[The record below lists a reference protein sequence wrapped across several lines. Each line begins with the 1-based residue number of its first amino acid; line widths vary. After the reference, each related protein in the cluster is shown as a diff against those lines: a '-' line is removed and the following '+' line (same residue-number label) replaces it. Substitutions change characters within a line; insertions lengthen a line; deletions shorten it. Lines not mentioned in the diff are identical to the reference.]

1 METDNKIEN
10 WEDLNLNEQLM
21 RGIFAYGFEKPT
33 PIQCQSIL
41 PIVDKKDVIAQAQSG
56 TGKTGS
62 FTIGS
67 LQRIDFNKNKTQVL
81 LLVPT
86 HELVKQV
93 YEVFTT
99 IGNTIEY
106 LKVKTLIGGTSIQDD
121 IEYFKKTTPHVI
133 IGTTGRTCDMIQRKI
148 IHLDYLK
155 MLVLDEADV
164 MLSRGFMENI
174 QSIVTK
180 MTKNTQIVLF
190 SATIPQEV
198 LDLTNNFMNDP
209 VKIILEPEKLTLECI
224 QQYYIAI
231 QSDKDKFDTLKDL
244 FSMLQ
249 VNQSI
254 IYVNT
259 IERVNQLY
267 EAMHADG
274 FPVIYIHS
282 NMDKT
287 ERASAMK
294 KFRNG
299 EFRVLISSNITARG
313 IDIQQ
318 VSTVINFDITRDVD
332 TYLHAIGR
340 SGRYGRKGLAINF
353 ITKRDTHMMRRIEE
367 HYNINIKEL
376 PSNVNEL
383 I

>member
-1 METDNKIEN
+1 MESDKVIDN
-10 WEDLNLNEQLM
+10 WEDMNLNESLL
-21 RGIFAYGFEKPT
+21 RGIFSYGFEKPT
-33 PIQCQSIL
+33 PIQCQSII
-41 PIVDKKDVIAQAQSG
+41 PIIDRRDIIAQAQSG

-67 LQRIDFNKNKTQVL
+67 LQRINFEKNTTQLL

-93 YEVFTT
+93 YDVFTC
-99 IGNTIEY
+99 IGSTIENM
-106 LKVKTLIGGTSIQDD
+106 KIKTLIGGTSIQDD
-121 IEYFKKTTPHVI
+121 AEYFKNNTPHIV
-133 IGTTGRTCDMIQRKI
+133 IGTSGRTCDMINRKI
-148 IHLDYLK
+148 LKLDHIELF
-155 MLVLDEADV
+155 VLDEADV
-164 MLSRGFMENI
+164 MLSRGFKENI
-174 QSIVTK
+174 QNIVVSLY
-180 MTKNTQIVLF
+180 KNTQIVLF
-190 SATIPQEV
+190 SATIPEEV
-198 LDLTNNFMNDP
+198 LELTDKFMNNP
-209 VKIILEPEKLTLECI
+209 VKIILEPEKLSLECI

-244 FSMLQ
+244 FSVLQ

-267 EAMHADG
+267 DAMISDG

-282 NMDKT
+282 NMDKH
-287 ERASAMK
+287 ERANAMK

-299 EFRVLISSNITARG
+299 EYRVLISSGITARG

-318 VSTVINFDITRDVD
+318 VSTVINFDITRDVH

-353 ITKRDTHMMRRIEE
+353 VTKRDIYTMKKIEE
-367 HYNINIKEL
+367 HYKINIKEL
-376 PSNVNEL
+376 PVNVNEL
-383 I
+383 L

>member
-1 METDNKIEN
+1 M
-10 WEDLNLNEQLM
+10 
-21 RGIFAYGFEKPT
+21 
-33 PIQCQSIL
+33 
-41 PIVDKKDVIAQAQSG
+41 DKKDVIAQAQSG

-99 IGNTIEY
+99 IGNTIEN

-244 FSMLQ
+244 SL
-249 VNQSI
+249 
-254 IYVNT
+254 
-259 IERVNQLY
+259 
-267 EAMHADG
+267 
-274 FPVIYIHS
+274 IH
-282 NMDKT
+282 
-287 ERASAMK
+287 
-294 KFRNG
+294 
-299 EFRVLISSNITARG
+299 I
-313 IDIQQ
+313 
-318 VSTVINFDITRDVD
+318 
-332 TYLHAIGR
+332 
-340 SGRYGRKGLAINF
+340 
-353 ITKRDTHMMRRIEE
+353 
-367 HYNINIKEL
+367 
-376 PSNVNEL
+376 
-383 I
+383 

>member
-1 METDNKIEN
+1 MAVEN
-10 WEDLNLNEQLM
+10 WEDLNLNEELM

-41 PIVDKKDVIAQAQSG
+41 PIINKNDVIAQAQSG

-67 LQRIDFNKNKTQVL
+67 LQRIDFSKDTTQVL

-93 YEVFTT
+93 YGVFTC
-99 IGNTIEY
+99 IGNNIDK
-106 LKVKTLIGGTSIQDD
+106 LHVKTLIGGTSIQDD
-121 IEYFKKTTPHVI
+121 IEYFKKNTPQVV
-133 IGTTGRTCDMIQRKI
+133 IGTSGRTFDMIQRKI
-148 IHLDYLK
+148 LNVSNLE
-155 MLVLDEADV
+155 LFVLDEADA
-164 MLSRGFMENI
+164 MLSKGFKESIQNI
-174 QSIVTK
+174 MHYIT
-180 MTKNTQIVLF
+180 TTCQIVLF
-190 SATIPQEV
+190 SATMPEEV
-198 LDLTNNFMNDP
+198 LLLTERFMNDP
-209 VKIILEPEKLTLECI
+209 VKIILEPEKLSLECI

-231 QSDKDKFDTLKDL
+231 QNDKDKFDTLKDL
-244 FSMLQ
+244 FSVLQ

-254 IYVNT
+254 IYVNS

-267 EAMHADG
+267 EAMIKDG
-274 FPVIYIHS
+274 FPVNYIHG
-282 NMDKT
+282 NMDKY
-287 ERASAMK
+287 EREMAMK

-318 VSTVINFDITRDVD
+318 VSTVINFDITRNVH

-353 ITKRDTHMMRRIEE
+353 VTKHDIFMMRKIEQ
-367 HYNINIKEL
+367 HYGINIKEL
-376 PSNVNEL
+376 PANVQTL